1 MFLSRKE
8 KERLVIDLYYNQG
21 KTFRDIAKEVRMSFS
36 DISFI
41 IKKKEAEEEE
51 EKNNTNKD
59 KNQQLSLFAK
69 AYKLYSK
76 GKSPVQVAIDLNISE
91 SQATQFYREYWNLLG
106 LYWLKCL
113 YEKTNGKI
121 WPLWEL
127 YQELIEKRNMN
138 MEQVGDVVDTAIDR
152 LPYMETLYE
161 QAKDEVGKMQ
171 DKRQWLLNEI
181 DFLNDKISKLQKTFY
196 SFEEQSS
203 IMKEDEGMQNLTDQ
217 KEIMKILAV
226 SVANYVQA
234 LVDRTT
240 CSSTG
245 FSSSCSNAPLSLPS
259 SSSTASSVQ
268 FNQNDTFL
276 NQESEIH
283 EIHKGDISD

>member
-1 MFLSRKE
+1 MFLSRQE
-8 KERLVIDLYYNQG
+8 KESLVLDLYYNQG

-41 IKKKEAEEEE
+41 LKKKEAEEEE

-59 KNQQLSLFAK
+59 KKSEQLSIFTK
-69 AYKLYSK
+69 AYKLYSN
-76 GKSPVQVAIDLNISE
+76 GKSPVQVAIALNMPE
-91 SQATQFYREYWNLLG
+91 LQAIQFYREYWNLVG
-106 LYWLKCL
+106 LHHLNSI

-121 WPLWEL
+121 WSLWKL
-127 YQELIEKRNMN
+127 YQELIKKTGMD
-138 MEQVGDVVDTAIDR
+138 MEQVGKVVDTAIDR

-171 DKRQWLLNEI
+171 DKRQYLLNEI
-181 DFLNDKISKLQKTFY
+181 DFLNDKLSKLQKTFY

-203 IMKEDEGMQNLTDQ
+203 KMKEDEGLQNLTDQ

-234 LVDRTT
+234 LVDRTSS
-240 CSSTG
+240 SSTG
-245 FSSSCSNAPLSLPS
+245 FSSPNAQLSLPS
-259 SSSTASSVQ
+259 SSSTAPSVQ
-268 FNQNDTFL
+268 FNQNDTFM
-276 NQESEIH
+276 NQGSEIH
-283 EIHKGDISD
+283 EMHKGDISY